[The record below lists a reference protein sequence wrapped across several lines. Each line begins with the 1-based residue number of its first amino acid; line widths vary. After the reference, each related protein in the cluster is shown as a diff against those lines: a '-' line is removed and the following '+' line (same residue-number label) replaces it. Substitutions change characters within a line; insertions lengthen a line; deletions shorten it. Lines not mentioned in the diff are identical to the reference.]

1 MADVESYHTVI
12 KTLEELSQK
21 CKARSHMI
29 HHMIYHMRCY
39 DTQCDLAL

>member
-21 CKARSHMI
+21 CKASSHMI
-29 HHMIYHMRCY
+29 HHMICY
-39 DTQCDLAL
+39 VE